1 MTFFEFSLL
10 AGKIIMV
17 LALFIGG
24 WRVFWGPT
32 LPDRVVAL
40 DLVAGIV
47 FGFAI
52 LIAIESERKLFLNVA
67 MAIAVVSFIGT
78 VAIARYVEKEARKK

>member
-1 MTFFEFSLL
+1 
-10 AGKIIMV
+10 MV

-24 WRVFWGPT
+24 WRVFSGPT

-47 FGFAI
+47 FAFAI
-52 LIAIESERKLFLNVA
+52 LVAIESDRRLFLNVA